1 VRVRASR
8 PDQDRSSAAA
18 GSDAARAAGSRLP
31 RWLPVAYGAGAGGSI
46 IVERTVATW
55 LYFFWVRDAAAGEPA
70 LVAPVVV
77 GALLLGGRVVD
88 AVTDP
93 VVARWSDD
101 HRGRGGRR
109 RTFLAWSGLP
119 LVLVGAA
126 LFFPPVDGPSPLNA
140 VHLGI
145 GLAAFYLVL
154 TLYLTPHLAL
164 LADLSSTPRD
174 RVDLA
179 TSKGVFTVLGS
190 ASATIVAALLVGAI
204 GFPGMLATLGGVA
217 LVLLYLPTTIDER
230 RFARP
235 PQGPSTTTRLLAEVR
250 ATLGSQPFRTVL
262 VGANA
267 LWFGFNLV
275 VLNAILYVTVLLG
288 LPAEAL
294 AAYMGAVLGVALLL
308 LPVVNA
314 AVRRF
319 GLRRVMIGSMV
330 ATGVVYPLL
339 HLLPTPPFGW
349 DPATFGLVVFGLAGI
364 GLAGLFVVPDA
375 IIAVVAE
382 HDHRTT
388 GHRRAAMYYGVNG
401 FVAKVNFGVST
412 AVSAVL
418 LQTLGSP
425 LGIQV
430 TGPVGAVAALVGAWL
445 FRRYP
450 EAEVQGSPPGPD
462 VASGGVDRAQRTS
475 SSSTSDV
482 RSSSSSGPRA
492 TPSAPTP

>member
-1 VRVRASR
+1 VRTRASR
-8 PDQDRSSAAA
+8 LDGAEGGTGERSAAA
-18 GSDAARAAGSRLP
+18 SLAGTRLP
-31 RWLPVAYGAGAGGSI
+31 RWVPLVYGAGAGGSI

-70 LVAPVVV
+70 YVAPVVV

-140 VHLGI
+140 VHLGV

-179 TSKGVFTVLGS
+179 TSKGVFMVLGS

-235 PQGPSTTTRLLAEVR
+235 PSGPSTTTRLLAEVR
-250 ATLGSQPFRTVL
+250 ATLGNRPFRTVL

-294 AAYMGAVLGVALLL
+294 AAYMGAVLGVAFVL

-339 HLLPTPPFGW
+339 YLLPTPPFGW
-349 DPATFGLVVFGLAGI
+349 DPPTFGLLAFALAGI

-375 IIAVVAE
+375 IIAAVAE
-382 HDHRTT
+382 HDQRRT
-388 GHRRAAMYYGVNG
+388 GHRRAAMFYGVNG

-425 LGIQV
+425 VGIQV

-450 EAEVQGSPPGPD
+450 EDEVQGTAPGPD
-462 VASGGVDRAQRTS
+462 GTSGGVERAQRTS
-475 SSSTSDV
+475 SSSTSDA
-482 RSSSSSGPRA
+482 RSSSTSDARSSAGG
-492 TPSAPTP
+492 

>member
-1 VRVRASR
+1 VRSGASQLAGGAAGRAT
-8 PDQDRSSAAA
+8 RSSDVPTE
-18 GSDAARAAGSRLP
+18 GPRLP
-31 RWLPVAYGAGAGGSI
+31 RWLPVAYGAGAGGSF

-70 LVAPVVV
+70 FVAPVVV
-77 GALLLGGRVVD
+77 GALLLGGRVID

-93 VVARWSDD
+93 IVARWSDD
-101 HRGRGGRR
+101 HRARGGRR

-119 LVLVGAA
+119 LVLVAAA

-140 VHLGI
+140 IHLGV

-164 LADLSSTPRD
+164 LADLSTTPTD

-179 TSKGVFTVLGS
+179 TSKAVFGVLGS
-190 ASATIVAALLVGAI
+190 AAATIVAALLVGAI
-204 GFPGMLATLGGVA
+204 GFSGMLAALGGVA

-235 PQGPSTTTRLLAEVR
+235 STGSVGTTRLLAEVR
-250 ATLGSQPFRTVL
+250 ATLDSRPFRTVL

-275 VLNAILYVTVLLG
+275 VINALLYVTVLLG

-294 AAYMGAVLGVALLL
+294 AAYMGAVLGVALVL

-314 AVRRF
+314 AVRRL
-319 GLRRVMIGSMV
+319 GLRWVMIASMV
-330 ATGVVYPLL
+330 ATGVVYPLF

-349 DPATFGLVVFGLAGI
+349 EPASFGLALFGLAGI

-375 IIAVVAE
+375 IIAAVAD
-382 HDHRTT
+382 HDQRTT
-388 GHRRAAMYYGVNG
+388 GRRRAAMFYGVNG

-450 EAEVQGSPPGPD
+450 EDEVQGTPPGPEA
-462 VASGGVDRAQRTS
+462 ASGGVGRAHRTS
-475 SSSTSDV
+475 SSSISDV

-492 TPSAPTP
+492 TPSPPTS

>member
-1 VRVRASR
+1 VRLRVSRLGRAGGDTGQRTVAPSL
-8 PDQDRSSAAA
+8 
-18 GSDAARAAGSRLP
+18 ARMRLP
-31 RWLPVAYGAGAGGSI
+31 RRLVLAYGAGAGGSI

-70 LVAPVVV
+70 YVAPVVV

-140 VHLGI
+140 VHLGV

-154 TLYLTPHLAL
+154 TLYVTPHLAL
-164 LADLSSTPRD
+164 LADLSSASRD

-190 ASATIVAALLVGAI
+190 AAATIVAALLVGAL
-204 GFPGMLATLGGVA
+204 GFPGMLASLGGVA

-235 PQGPSTTTRLLAEVR
+235 SQGPSTTTRLFGEVR
-250 ATLGSQPFRTVL
+250 ATFGNRPFRTVL

-319 GLRRVMIGSMV
+319 GLRGVMIGSMV
-330 ATGVVYPLL
+330 ATGVVYPLF
-339 HLLPTPPFGW
+339 HLLPAPPFGW
-349 DPATFGLVVFGLAGI
+349 DPATFGLLVFALGGI

-375 IIAVVAE
+375 IIAAVAE

-388 GHRRAAMYYGVNG
+388 GHRRAAMFYGVNG

-425 LGIQV
+425 AGIQV

-450 EAEVQGSPPGPD
+450 EDEVQGTSPGSET
-462 VASGGVDRAQRTS
+462 ASGAAGRAHRSS
-475 SSSTSDV
+475 SSSTSV
-482 RSSSSSGPRA
+482 ARPSSSGDAR
-492 TPSAPTP
+492 PTPPPSIA